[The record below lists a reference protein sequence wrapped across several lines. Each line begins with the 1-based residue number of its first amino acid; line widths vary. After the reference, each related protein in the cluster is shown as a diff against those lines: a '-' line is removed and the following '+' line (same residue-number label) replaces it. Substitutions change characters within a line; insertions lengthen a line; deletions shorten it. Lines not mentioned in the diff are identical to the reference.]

1 MLTVYKKSK
10 LFLYYDELR
19 KMYDLNIKV
28 SINYGIYNK
37 YPYIFSKLFKV
48 EDIIIDKFALLSDL
62 YVDHIVFIDQV
73 CENRNL
79 NLDYIIE
86 KYLLGNE
93 LVIELSSIF
102 PKESIFWDKYRQ
114 LYNEYFQ
121 ALMIEQKIKSGKYK
135 YKNKE
140 EYFKVCA
147 GKSALSK
154 MFVYAMALLSDN
166 LKIYTEI
173 DEMLEYLDIY
183 VQILDDFKDIK
194 QDLADRQFSYY
205 LYLAYDKNQNANTD
219 EIIGY
224 FLKNNLYEQVKD
236 MKLMINKTKE
246 IFEKYANVIS
256 EFKTIIDDQEKTLEL
271 IESRMNINVCK

>member
-135 YKNKE
+135 YK
-140 EYFKVCA
+140 
-147 GKSALSK
+147 L
-154 MFVYAMALLSDN
+154 
-166 LKIYTEI
+166 
-173 DEMLEYLDIY
+173 
-183 VQILDDFKDIK
+183 
-194 QDLADRQFSYY
+194 
-205 LYLAYDKNQNANTD
+205 
-219 EIIGY
+219 
-224 FLKNNLYEQVKD
+224 
-236 MKLMINKTKE
+236 
-246 IFEKYANVIS
+246 
-256 EFKTIIDDQEKTLEL
+256 
-271 IESRMNINVCK
+271 

>member
-86 KYLLGNE
+86 KY
-93 LVIELSSIF
+93 
-102 PKESIFWDKYRQ
+102 Y
-114 LYNEYFQ
+114 
-121 ALMIEQKIKSGKYK
+121 
-135 YKNKE
+135 
-140 EYFKVCA
+140 
-147 GKSALSK
+147 
-154 MFVYAMALLSDN
+154 
-166 LKIYTEI
+166 
-173 DEMLEYLDIY
+173 
-183 VQILDDFKDIK
+183 
-194 QDLADRQFSYY
+194 
-205 LYLAYDKNQNANTD
+205 
-219 EIIGY
+219 
-224 FLKNNLYEQVKD
+224 
-236 MKLMINKTKE
+236 
-246 IFEKYANVIS
+246 
-256 EFKTIIDDQEKTLEL
+256 
-271 IESRMNINVCK
+271 